1 MALESF
7 GHSLGDTR
15 RDNITVV
22 FKIRIQPNFWIDQ
35 VSIALH
41 VVAVSTSHAEGPT
54 VAPMA
59 G

>member
-22 FKIRIQPNFWIDQ
+22 FKIRIQPNSWVDQ

-41 VVAVSTSHAEGPT
+41 VVAVGTSHAEGPT